1 MIEIGVGFPVN
12 THSLSKQFARLTKP
26 LRVSL
31 GLAAVEQR
39 HGTNPPFRRL
49 NPNGI
54 GVSGR
59 LSAIENDLDRLIGGW
74 NQHLPQILA
83 GVAEARQ
90 DAREGALAHEEVAEL
105 RQKIS
110 ELNQALADLSTRIDR
125 HAREAPSSLAAAGNP
140 KATGTNPPSPV
151 ARKRKAAGV

>member
-1 MIEIGVGFPVN
+1 MS
-12 THSLSKQFARLTKP
+12 TQSLSKQFARLTKP

-31 GLAAVEQR
+31 GLATVEQR
-39 HGTNPPFRRL
+39 HGANPPFRRL

-90 DAREGALAHEEVAEL
+90 GAREGALAHEEVAEL
-105 RQKIS
+105 RQTIS

-125 HAREAPSSLAAAGNP
+125 HAREASSLAPAGNP
-140 KATGTNPPSPV
+140 KATRTNPPSPV
-151 ARKRKAAGV
+151 ARKRKAAGG